1 MHKRKLKPLSPRE
14 IERRQC
20 QRFETVVVAGPWGD
34 VREAMLQS
42 GLGRS
47 TICELVRQQMIRSSK
62 VGRRRLVNLPSLIS
76 YIEARAVGPA
86 APTKESEQLP
96 ATE

>member
-1 MHKRKLKPLSPRE
+1 MRHRKLKPLSPRE
-14 IERRQC
+14 TERRQL
-20 QRFETVVVAGPWGD
+20 QRDETVAGPWGD
-34 VREAMLQS
+34 MHEARRRS

-47 TICELVRQQMIRSSK
+47 TIAELIRQQMIRSSK
-62 VGRRRLVNLPSLIS
+62 IGKRRLIYIPSLLS

-96 ATE
+96 GAE